1 MDKEKLREFST
12 TIPALQQVLKGLTYP
27 VNGKRKE
34 RHTKTNPKQSRKCQ
48 KEHMYQ

>member
-34 RHTKTNPKQSRKCQ
+34 RPTKTKPKQSRKCQ